1 MDGIDGPLSRKF
13 NIAESK
19 VKIDGVLL
27 DLVVDYLTYV
37 FIPAIFLWKFEMLPS
52 SSSLVFVGLI
62 LFSSALYFSRTD
74 MKSGD
79 YWFLGFPASWN
90 FVIFSMYLLGTSTV
104 FNAVCVVVFV
114 GLSATNIET
123 IHIFRSKQL
132 RKITILLTFIYFG
145 AMLSMVLLD
154 EVRSSVVGKAII
166 IGWFIYYFSSAIWKT
181 WIYQNDRANTLS

>member
-1 MDGIDGPLSRKF
+1 
-13 NIAESK
+13 
-19 VKIDGVLL
+19 
-27 DLVVDYLTYV
+27 
-37 FIPAIFLWKFEMLPS
+37 
-52 SSSLVFVGLI
+52 
-62 LFSSALYFSRTD
+62 